1 MSRRRAFLFN
11 GVFILLTFLV
21 FLLLFTYS
29 SLNLK
34 SIDYG
39 YRMQALT
46 QTEKRLIEEI
56 DKLKSDK
63 AKLLDLERVE
73 KLVMKKLGYRYPDPG
88 QFIKVFDS
96 SQ

>member
-1 MSRRRAFLFN
+1 MKKKRTLLFN
-11 GVFILLTFLV
+11 GVFILVTFLV

-39 YRMQALT
+39 YKMQALN
-46 QTEKRLIEEI
+46 QQEKRLIEEI
-56 DKLKSDK
+56 DKLKSVK
-63 AKLLDLERVE
+63 ARLLDLERVE
-73 KLVMKKLGYRYPDPG
+73 ELVMKKLGYRYPDPS

-96 SQ
+96 SK

>member
-1 MSRRRAFLFN
+1 MKKKRAILFN
-11 GVFILLTFLV
+11 GVFIFITFLV

-39 YRMQALT
+39 YKMQALS
-46 QTEKRLIEEI
+46 QQEKRLMEEI
-56 DKLKSDK
+56 DKLKSAK
-63 AKLLDLERVE
+63 ATLLDLERVE
-73 KLVMKKLGYRYPDPG
+73 KLVMKKLGYRYPDPS

-96 SQ
+96 SK